1 MDRSLDE
8 ILAERQTAN
17 RRGRGGRN
25 NDRGS
30 NRGRDDRRRGERTE
44 YPRDGV
50 RKSFRDRDD
59 TRNLDSEWVHD
70 KFEDSGARPSNGPQ
84 RRSPAYDGS
93 SRGAKIRVDNIHY
106 ELTEDDLDVRS
117 PSPALRVRDK
127 RSHYDQGLFKRIGP
141 IQDLKLLYDRAG
153 RSEGVAFVTYES
165 YQDAKDAIRE
175 FDGANAAGQP
185 IRLTL
190 MPSGPAP
197 RARNPFD
204 NAVVPGRSL
213 AERITVPNN
222 RSRSLSP
229 GRSYDEGSSRRRDDV
244 DSYRPSGSRSPRPS
258 RGPRRDGGG
267 GGGGRRPGGRGEGRG
282 RGPRG
287 GGGGGERG
295 GERTARDGRPRK
307 TQEELDAEMDNYFN
321 AQQANGGG
329 EQAAANDQDAGNGN
343 RNAGNIEDI
352 DMIE

>member
-70 KFEDSGARPSNGPQ
+70 KFEDSGARRSNGPQ
-84 RRSPAYDGS
+84 RRSPAYDS

-106 ELTEDDLDVRS
+106 ELTEDDLD
-117 PSPALRVRDK
+117 
-127 RSHYDQGLFKRIGP
+127 GLFKRIGP

-213 AERITVPNN
+213 ADRITVPNN

-267 GGGGRRPGGRGEGRG
+267 AGGGGRRPGGRGEGRG
-282 RGPRG
+282 RAPRGG

-329 EQAAANDQDAGNGN
+329 EQAAANGPDSGNG
-343 RNAGNIEDI
+343 NAGNIEDI